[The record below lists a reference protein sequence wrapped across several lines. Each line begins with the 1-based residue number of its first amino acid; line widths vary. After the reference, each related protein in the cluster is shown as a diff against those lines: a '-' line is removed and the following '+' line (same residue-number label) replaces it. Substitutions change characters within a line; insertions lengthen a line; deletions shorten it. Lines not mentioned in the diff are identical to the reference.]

1 MKEWLKEHW
10 KDLLRGA
17 VVVAIVVVIIV
28 FHEDLE
34 NLDVRGLVEM
44 APSIWVA
51 AFIALLIYAVKGA
64 VMVIPASMVYLSIG
78 LAFQTWQAIIINTLG
93 VLIELSVSYLVG
105 RFVGGE
111 SVEKK
116 MAKMPKV
123 QAALNGKSNA
133 TGAGIFAIRFSG
145 IPIDIVSMFFGST
158 GYQYLRFLFWSA
170 LGVLPRVIFCTAAG
184 EAAYHFVPFFGG

>member
-1 MKEWLKEHW
+1 MGEWLKEHW

-17 VVVAIVVVIIV
+17 VVVAIVVVILV

-34 NLDVRGLVEM
+34 HLDVRGLVEM

-51 AFIALLIYAVKGA
+51 VLLALLVYAVKGA

-116 MAKMPKV
+116 MEKMPKV
-123 QAALNGKSNA
+123 QAALNG
-133 TGAGIFAIRFSG
+133 
-145 IPIDIVSMFFGST
+145 
-158 GYQYLRFLFWSA
+158 
-170 LGVLPRVIFCTAAG
+170 
-184 EAAYHFVPFFGG
+184 